1 MTNFSHDV
9 AALVLPV
16 TASFAAIAAAFVAFT
31 ARRQAIAVSA
41 DVRPQTTDLMG
52 STVWFDGSVKPAT
65 FGTSYDP
72 LSRGSS
78 G

>member
-1 MTNFSHDV
+1 MTNFTHDV
-9 AALVLPV
+9 AAIVAPM
-16 TASFAAIAAAFVAFT
+16 TATFAAIAAAFVAFS
-31 ARRQAIAVSA
+31 ARRQAIAVA
-41 DVRPQTTDLMG
+41 PAVRPQTSDLMG
-52 STVWFDGSVKPAT
+52 TTVWFDGRVKPAT

>member
-16 TASFAAIAAAFVAFT
+16 TASFAAIAAAFVAFS
-31 ARRQAIAVSA
+31 ARRQALAVASA
-41 DVRPQTTDLMG
+41 VRPQTTDLMG
-52 STVWFDGSVKPAT
+52 TGVWFDRSVKPAIN
-65 FGTSYDP
+65 GTSYDP